1 MARQMTAAQ
10 ARREWAKVL
19 KSAQRGTPVEV
30 TRNGEPVAVVVSI
43 DAYRAMEKAKK
54 ETLSDAIMR
63 FRQSVDPHDLEG
75 PDPWADVRD
84 CSPGRDVHL
93 G

>member
-1 MARQMTAAQ
+1 MARRMTAAQ
-10 ARREWAKVL
+10 VRKEWAKVL

-30 TRNGEPVAVVVSI
+30 TRNGEPVAVVLSI
-43 DAYRAMEKAKK
+43 ATYRAIEQARK
-54 ETLSDAIMR
+54 ETLSDVISR
-63 FRQSVDPHDLEG
+63 FRESVDPHDLEG

-84 CSPGRDVHL
+84 RSPGRDVEL